1 MHLRLGHRPG
11 RRGSSA
17 GSQRVEAG
25 RGGGRE
31 AGVLRVLGVCL
42 GRRDLRTYTEVT
54 GLSDEREGGGCG
66 GA

>member
-1 MHLRLGHRPG
+1 MDLEIRNCKTLV
-11 RRGSSA
+11 RGYA
-17 GSQRVEAG
+17 
-25 RGGGRE
+25 GGGRE

-54 GLSDEREGGGCG
+54 GLNDEREGGGCG